1 MKILIIH
8 GPNLQL
14 LGARN
19 PSIYGTADL
28 HTINKELIKAATT
41 HGAILKIL
49 QSNHEGEIVNAI
61 GSGRGLY
68 DGLLLNAAA
77 YTHTSIAIRD
87 AIEASGIPTVE
98 VHLSNIQA
106 REPFRH
112 QSLIAPV
119 CLGQISGF
127 GAASYRL
134 GLEALV
140 LAADAA
146 KNGRAAAVAPS
157 APRSAAP
164 VRVRRT
170 TGRAL
175 VKRRKR

>member
-1 MKILIIH
+1 MKILVIH

-14 LGARN
+14 LGLRQPAL
-19 PSIYGTADL
+19 YGPADL
-28 HTINKELIKAATT
+28 NTINRDLMKLATAQ
-41 HGAILKIL
+41 GVILKIV
-49 QSNHEGEIVNAI
+49 QSNHEGEIVTAI

-68 DGLLLNAAA
+68 DGLLINAAA

-87 AIEASGIPTVE
+87 AIEAAGIPTVE
-98 VHLSNIQA
+98 VHLSNVA
-106 REPFRH
+106 SRESFRH
-112 QSLIAPV
+112 ASLIAPV

-140 LAADAA
+140 GVAATS
-146 KNGRAAAVAPS
+146 KQEPAAVAHKPS
-157 APRSAAP
+157 ARKAP
-164 VRVRRT
+164 
-170 TGRAL
+170 

>member
-1 MKILIIH
+1 MKILVIH

-14 LGARN
+14 LGSRQPA
-19 PSIYGTADL
+19 IYGSADL
-28 HTINKELIKAATT
+28 NTINRDLLKLATAQ
-41 HGAILKIL
+41 GVILKIV
-49 QSNHEGEIVNAI
+49 QSNHEGEIVTAI

-68 DGLLLNAAA
+68 DGILINAAA

-87 AIEASGIPTVE
+87 AIEASGIATVE
-98 VHLSNIQA
+98 VHLSNVAA
-106 REPFRH
+106 RECFRH
-112 QSLIAPV
+112 KSMIAPV

-140 LAADAA
+140 
-146 KNGRAAAVAPS
+146 AAASASKNEPAAAAQKPAARKAP
-157 APRSAAP
+157 
-164 VRVRRT
+164 
-170 TGRAL
+170 